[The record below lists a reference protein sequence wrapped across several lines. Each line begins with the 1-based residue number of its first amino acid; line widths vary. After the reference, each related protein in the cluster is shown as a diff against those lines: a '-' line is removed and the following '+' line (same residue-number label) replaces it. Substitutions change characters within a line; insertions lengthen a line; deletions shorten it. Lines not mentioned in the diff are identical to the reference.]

1 MKPGEVAGNFTR
13 GAFYLGLE
21 KGVAMCSTLLYTAL
35 MARWLGPH
43 NYGMLT
49 VAFSV
54 VTLATAFT
62 GNFEMYLERYSAEH
76 QVHGRL
82 ALLRRA
88 FHLALALKVALGLL
102 ACAGLFAV
110 TRWLADFY
118 RIEELAVLV
127 PLLTVFVATDG
138 LATTGR
144 AVLFGL
150 QRFEW
155 VSGLS
160 LFFNVGKTLLV
171 GALWLSG
178 QGLVALAI
186 GFSALAAVQALVTF
200 VATERVLA
208 RAARAAGAG
217 AGPAAAASAG
227 AEDGLLRAM
236 FAYCVPLYGARL
248 SFLSGQNLGK
258 LVLGKV
264 LDPAALGLFTF
275 AFQTVERFVELAH
288 TVPNSLLPSLTQ
300 LVAHGDRQRLGYITD
315 QAFRLIQL
323 LACTLAFGLFVFAPE
338 LVRVVGSSLF
348 VPAVPYLRILALVP
362 IARTAQQPLTM
373 LFQAMRRPGYVF
385 SLAVLKLGAEVGGYF
400 LLLLPFGAAGACW
413 ANLGGAVASFAGA
426 LVFVAILLPDGI
438 EERAGAVLRNLF
450 LLLPGLLLALF
461 AERELGVLGSLP
473 VRLFLVVPAVVG
485 VFALGLVT
493 RYDLDKLAHL
503 NLPGRRL
510 PRVRDRV
517 VAAADRLARVF
528 ETRRTA

>member
-1 MKPGEVAGNFTR
+1 MKRGEVAGNFTR
-13 GAFYLGLE
+13 GAFYLGIE
-21 KGVAMCSTLLYTAL
+21 KGVAMVSTLLYTAL

-62 GNFEMYLERYSAEH
+62 GNFEMYLERYSTEY
-76 QVHGRL
+76 QMHGRHGT
-82 ALLRRA
+82 LRRA
-88 FHLALALKVALGLL
+88 FLLALGLKVALGLL

-110 TRWLADFY
+110 TRWLAGFY
-118 RIEELAVLV
+118 GIEELNVLV

-150 QRFEW
+150 QRYEW

-160 LFFNVGKTLLV
+160 LIFNVGKTLLV
-171 GALWLSG
+171 GGLWLSG
-178 QGLVALAI
+178 QGLVALAV
-186 GFSALAAVQALVTF
+186 GFSTLAALQALVTF
-200 VATERVLA
+200 VATERVLRQA
-208 RAARAAGAG
+208 RRSGAPATAPPEPAGA
-217 AGPAAAASAG
+217 
-227 AEDGLLRAM
+227 LLRAM
-236 FAYCVPLYGARL
+236 FGYCMPLYGARL

-288 TVPNSLLPSLTQ
+288 TVPNSLLPSFTQ
-300 LVAHGDRQRLGYITD
+300 LVAHGDRERLRYITD

-323 LACTLAFGLFVFAPE
+323 LACALSFVLFVFAPE

-348 VPAVPYLRILALVP
+348 LPAVPYLRILALVP

-385 SLAVLKLGAEVGGYF
+385 SLAVLKLIAEVAGYF
-400 LLLLPFGAAGACW
+400 LLLVPFGAAGACW
-413 ANLGGAVASFAGA
+413 ANFGGALAAYVGA
-426 LVFVAILLPDGI
+426 LAFTAVLVPEGI
-438 EERAGAVLRNLF
+438 EERLVAVVRNLF
-450 LLLPGLLLALF
+450 VLLPALLLTLF
-461 AERELGVLGSLP
+461 AEREMGALGSLP
-473 VRLFLVVPAVVG
+473 VRVFLVVPAVVG
-485 VFALGLVT
+485 TFALGLVT
-493 RYDLDKLAHL
+493 RYDLDKLTQL
-503 NLPGRRL
+503 SLPGTWL
-510 PRVRDRV
+510 PRARDGV

-528 ETRRTA
+528 ESRRTA

>member
-1 MKPGEVAGNFTR
+1 MKRGEIAGNFTR
-13 GAFYLGLE
+13 GAFFMGIE
-21 KGVAMCSTLLYTAL
+21 KGVAMVSTLLYTAL

-62 GNFEMYLERYSAEH
+62 GNFEMFLERYAAEY
-76 QVHGRL
+76 QMQGRHRT
-82 ALLRRA
+82 LRRA
-88 FHLALALKVALGLL
+88 FLIALGLKLALGLL
-102 ACAGLFAV
+102 ACAGLFALAA
-110 TRWLADFY
+110 WLAEFY
-118 RIEELAVLV
+118 RIDELKVLV

-160 LFFNVGKTLLV
+160 LIFNVGKTLLV
-171 GALWLSG
+171 GGLWLSG
-178 QGLVALAI
+178 QGLVALAV
-186 GFSALAAVQALVTF
+186 GFSTLAALQALVTF
-200 VATERVLA
+200 VATEAVLR
-208 RAARAAGAG
+208 RASRAAGAAP
-217 AGPAAAASAG
+217 AGPDPEG
-227 AEDGLLRAM
+227 GLLRAM
-236 FAYCVPLYGARL
+236 VAYCLPLYGARL

-300 LVAHGDRQRLGYITD
+300 LVTHGDRERLRYITD

-323 LACTLAFGLFVFAPE
+323 MACMLSFVLFVFAPE

-348 VPAVPYLRILALVP
+348 VPAVPLLRILALVP

-385 SLAVLKLGAEVGGYF
+385 GLAAFKLLAEVAGYF
-400 LLLLPFGAAGACW
+400 LLLLPLGAAGAAW
-413 ANLGGAVASFAGA
+413 ANLGGAAASFVGA
-426 LVFVAILLPDGI
+426 LMFAAVLIPEGA
-438 EERAGAVLRNLF
+438 EERLGAVLRNLF
-450 LLLPGLLLALF
+450 LLGPGLLLTVF
-461 AERELGVLGSLP
+461 AEREMGVLGSLP
-473 VRLFLVVPAVVG
+473 IRLFLVVPAVVG
-485 VFALGLVT
+485 TFALGLVT
-493 RYDLDKLAHL
+493 RYDLDKLAQL
-503 NLPGRRL
+503 DLPGTRL
-510 PRVRDRV
+510 PKVRDAV

-528 ETRRTA
+528 ELGRTV

>member
-1 MKPGEVAGNFTR
+1 MKRGEVAGNFTR
-13 GAFYLGLE
+13 GAFFLGIE
-21 KGVAMCSTLLYTAL
+21 KAVAMVSTLLYTAL

-62 GNFEMYLERYSAEH
+62 GNFEMYLERYSAEY
-76 QVHGRL
+76 QMHGRH
-82 ALLRRA
+82 ATLRRA
-88 FHLALALKVALGLL
+88 FLTALGLKL
-102 ACAGLFAV
+102 ALGLFACAGLFAV
-110 TRWLADFY
+110 TRWLAQFY
-118 RIEELAVLV
+118 RIEELTVLI

-160 LFFNVGKTLLV
+160 LIFNVGKTLLV
-171 GALWLSG
+171 GGLWLSG
-178 QGLVALAI
+178 QGLVALAV
-186 GFSALAAVQALVTF
+186 GFSALAALQALVTF
-200 VATERVLA
+200 IATERVLRIA
-208 RAARAAGAG
+208 RRDGEPSAAGPEPEG
-217 AGPAAAASAG
+217 S
-227 AEDGLLRAM
+227 LVRAM
-236 FAYCVPLYGARL
+236 FSYCMPLYGARL

-300 LVAHGDRQRLGYITD
+300 LVTHGDRERLRYITD

-323 LACTLAFGLFVFAPE
+323 LACALSFVLFIYAPE
-338 LVRVVGSSLF
+338 LVRIVGSSLF
-348 VPAVPYLRILALVP
+348 LPAVPLLRILALVP

-385 SLAVLKLGAEVGGYF
+385 GLAVLKLAAEVAGYF
-400 LLLLPFGAAGACW
+400 LLLIPFGAAGACW
-413 ANLGGAVASFAGA
+413 ANLGGAVAAFIGA
-426 LVFVAILLPDGI
+426 LAFVAVLVPEGA
-438 EERAGAVLRNLF
+438 EERLGAVVRNLL
-450 LLLPGLLLALF
+450 LLLPALLLALF
-461 AERELGVLGSLP
+461 AEREMGALASLP

-485 VFALGLVT
+485 TFALGLVT
-493 RYDLDKLAHL
+493 RYDLVKLSQLA
-503 NLPGRRL
+503 LPGTWL

>member
-1 MKPGEVAGNFTR
+1 MKRGEVAGNFTR
-13 GAFYLGLE
+13 GAFFLGME
-21 KGVAMCSTLLYTAL
+21 KGVAMFSTLLYTAL

-102 ACAGLFAV
+102 VCAGLFAI
-110 TRWLADFY
+110 TRWLAAFY
-118 RIEELAVLV
+118 RIEELNVLV

-138 LATTGR
+138 LSTTGR

-160 LFFNVGKTLLV
+160 LIFNVGKTLLV
-171 GALWLSG
+171 GFLWLSG
-178 QGLVALAI
+178 QGLVALAV
-186 GFSALAAVQALVTF
+186 GFSVLAAVQALVTF
-200 VATERVLA
+200 VATERVLGRTA
-208 RAARAAGAG
+208 RAAA
-217 AGPAAAASAG
+217 PAAAAG
-227 AEDGLLRAM
+227 PAETGGGLLRAM
-236 FAYCVPLYGARL
+236 FAYCMPLYGARL

-300 LVAHGDRQRLGYITD
+300 LVAHGDKQRLGYITD

-323 LACTLAFGLFVFAPE
+323 LACALAFVLFVFAPE
-338 LVRVVGSSLF
+338 LVRIVGSSLF
-348 VPAVPYLRILALVP
+348 LPAVPYLRILALVP

-385 SLAVLKLGAEVGGYF
+385 SLAVLKLAAEVAGYF

-438 EERAGAVLRNLF
+438 EERMGAVVRNLF
-450 LLLPGLLLALF
+450 LLLPGLLLTLF
-461 AERELGVLGSLP
+461 AEREFGVLGSLP
-473 VRLFLVVPAVVG
+473 VRLFLVVPAIVG
-485 VFALGLVT
+485 MFALGLVT

-503 NLPGRRL
+503 KLPGRWL

>member
-1 MKPGEVAGNFTR
+1 MKRGEIAGNFTR
-13 GAFYLGLE
+13 GAFYLGIE
-21 KGVAMCSTLLYTAL
+21 KAVAMVSTLLYTAL

-62 GNFEMYLERYSAEH
+62 GNFEMFLERYSAEY
-76 QVHGRL
+76 QLQGRL
-82 ALLRRA
+82 GTLRRA
-88 FHLALALKVALGLL
+88 YLVALGLKL
-102 ACAGLFAV
+102 ALGLLVCAGLFAI
-110 TRWLADFY
+110 TGWLAAFY
-118 RIEELAVLV
+118 RIEELRLLV

-138 LATTGR
+138 LSTTGR

-160 LFFNVGKTLLV
+160 LIFNVGKTLLV
-171 GALWLSG
+171 GFLWLSG
-178 QGLVALAI
+178 QGLVSLAI
-186 GFSALAAVQALVTF
+186 GFSALAALQALVTF
-200 VATERVLA
+200 AATERILRRSPRGSA
-208 RAARAAGAG
+208 
-217 AGPAAAASAG
+217 PAG
-227 AEDGLLRAM
+227 AEGGPEGGLLRAM
-236 FAYCVPLYGARL
+236 FGYCIPLYGARL

-288 TVPNSLLPSLTQ
+288 TVPNSLLPSFTQ
-300 LVAHGDRQRLGYITD
+300 LVAHGDRERLRYITD

-323 LACTLAFGLFVFAPE
+323 LACALSFVLFVYAPE

-348 VPAVPYLRILALVP
+348 LPSVPYLRILALVP

-385 SLAVLKLGAEVGGYF
+385 GLAVSKLVAEVAGYF
-400 LLLLPFGAAGACW
+400 LLLVPFGAAGACW
-413 ANLGGAVASFAGA
+413 ANLGGAVTSFIGA
-426 LVFVAILLPDGI
+426 LAFAAVLVPEGV
-438 EERAGAVLRNLF
+438 EERLGAVVRNLL
-450 LLLPGLLLALF
+450 LLLPALLLTMF
-461 AERELGVLGSLP
+461 AEREMGVLGSLP
-473 VRLFLVVPAVVG
+473 VRLFLFVPAVVG
-485 VFALGLVT
+485 TFALGLVT

-503 NLPGRRL
+503 ALPGAWL
-510 PRVRDRV
+510 PRARDRV

-528 ETRRTA
+528 ENRRTA